1 MNDQPNDRSIS
12 PAQADFMGPC
22 KTPFSDGQKY
32 LLSIFVVVYFL
43 VANLI
48 ATANLDRYKTS
59 SFKPIVHS
67 IAVLFGIDQIWAVF
81 GDFRPM
87 SYHSSAMITFGD
99 GTQRLYEFPRF
110 DKMSESEKFRH
121 SKLRMI
127 FYDFMANQKG
137 EPFRPA
143 IAQYIAKCNANPL
156 NQPTFMTFYFNYY
169 DIPAPTP
176 STFLERSKATN
187 QIHRNK
193 QPYFVYSVSPV
204 QSSGQAGRQ

>member
-1 MNDQPNDRSIS
+1 MSDQGNDTSIS
-12 PAQADFMGPC
+12 PAQADSTGPC
-22 KTPFSDGQKY
+22 KKPFSDSRKY
-32 LLSIFVVVYFL
+32 LLSIFVVVYIL
-43 VANLI
+43 LANLI

-59 SFKPIVHS
+59 RFKPIVHS
-67 IAVLFGIDQIWAVF
+67 VAVLFGIDQIWAVF

-143 IAQYIAKCNANPL
+143 IARYIAQCNANPL
-156 NQPTFMTFYFNYY
+156 NQPTLMTFYFNYC
-169 DIPAPTP
+169 DIPAPTQ
-176 STFLERSKATN
+176 SMLLERSKVAH
-187 QIHRNK
+187 QMHVNK
-193 QPYFVYSVSPV
+193 QPYFVYTVS
-204 QSSGQAGRQ
+204 QSDSSAR